1 MERRPWPAR
10 TGDDADLTKP
20 AGRGVAVGNP
30 TEASLLI
37 AAAAKL
43 GIRRAVLE
51 AARPRIRGYGSP
63 PTESGCRWFGCWPIR
78 HTPSRRACLCVRPE
92 T

>member
-1 MERRPWPAR
+1 MERRSRPAG

-30 TEASLLI
+30 SEASLLI
-37 AAAAKL
+37 AAAAEL

-51 AARPRIRGYGSP
+51 AARPRIRECGSP
-63 PTESGCRWFGCWPIR
+63 PTEGG
-78 HTPSRRACLCVRPE
+78 
-92 T
+92 